1 MTISF
6 ENLLSS
12 FFTPVTLAIP
22 IPLSLSIFEQSM
34 RPLNPFVKKGIRQD
48 EIEKGG
54 TVARTIEMRF
64 RRERVLRED

>member
-1 MTISF
+1 
-6 ENLLSS
+6 
-12 FFTPVTLAIP
+12 
-22 IPLSLSIFEQSM
+22 M